1 MGLVF
6 FFKKPDFCFYS
17 EISHAVVLMQLKE
30 GQHGDGN
37 QLGEQGGSYSITCC
51 SSQSE
56 PSFYETSFLNSQ
68 DCNQHGKIRG
78 KANLTAITVKMGGP
92 ALHPTP
98 DLNSFVNTSSNDEY
112 FWRDKGSVVEQADL
126 TFPMA
131 TELRKISAW
140 LNQINHKTSR
150 FLCKE

>member
-6 FFKKPDFCFYS
+6 FFKKPDFCFCS
-17 EISHAVVLMQLKE
+17 EISHTVVLTQLKE

-51 SSQSE
+51 CSQSE
-56 PSFYETSFLNSQ
+56 PLFYETSFLNSQ
-68 DCNQHGKIRG
+68 DCNQHGKIRD
-78 KANLTAITVKMGGP
+78 KANLSAITAKMGGP
-92 ALHPTP
+92 ALPSAP
-98 DLNSFVNTSSNDEY
+98 DLDSFVNTFADDEF

-131 TELRKISAW
+131 TELRKISAQ
-140 LNQINHKTSR
+140 LVQINHKTSW